1 MVRTVGVQSLERR
14 LAAILA
20 ADVVGYSRLI
30 RNDEAGTLARV
41 KAHREQFFEPIVA
54 SRHGRIVKLMG
65 DGLLLEFASAVEAV
79 RCALDMQHYVGVAN
93 ADLPQDSQ
101 VRYRI
106 GLNVGDIVVDQDD
119 IHGDGV
125 NVAARIES
133 LAVPD
138 GIYMSASV
146 FEQVH
151 TKLDLTIEDLG
162 MREVKNIS
170 EPVHVYS
177 LTMDEK
183 AKAIVSPIVPL
194 TNKPSKN
201 RLITVS
207 CTAIVLALVVAA
219 WLQPWSVVQIPDTD
233 EQAAALSG
241 KPSIAV
247 MAFDNLNN
255 DPSQDY
261 LSDGLSE
268 NILTALSRF
277 SDFFVVARNSTFS
290 YKDTPADI
298 QKVSEELGV
307 RYIVE
312 GSVQI
317 AGERLRVTS
326 QLIDATTGQNI
337 WADSYDRDLQDIFSV
352 QDEITRTIASLLS
365 TNIDLAEYSRLKHQ
379 PTDSLGAYEL
389 RKRAQEEWF
398 TFTKEGNIRAE
409 ELSAKAIALDPN
421 YAGAYVE
428 NAWAHING
436 YRWGWTNSLTREES
450 LERAF
455 EMARKAIELEPFN
468 FKGHW
473 VLANATTQSGNLE
486 RAASLYDKAIALN
499 PNSASVLADSIDP
512 LVYGGKAPEAVERMK
527 LAIRLNPHHQDWY
540 LWNLGWAQYFT
551 EEYEDAKASVEQMN
565 EIPDGLKRTYAPI
578 LLRLGLPS
586 DAQTIIDE
594 FLAANP
600 EFTIQEAMNAPFE
613 SEAYLNRWVEDLQKL
628 GVPDTKE

>member
-1 MVRTVGVQSLERR
+1 MPTLGVQSLERR

-30 RNDEAGTLARV
+30 RNDEASVLARV
-41 KAHREQFFEPIVA
+41 KAHREQIFEPVVA
-54 SRHGRIVKLMG
+54 ARHGRIVKLMG

-79 RCALDMQHYVGVAN
+79 RCAVDMQHYIGIAN

-138 GIYMSASV
+138 GIYMSASI

-151 TKLDLTIEDLG
+151 SKLDLTIEDLG
-162 MREVKNIS
+162 KREVKNIS
-170 EPVHVYS
+170 DPVHVYS
-177 LTMDEK
+177 LKLDDK
-183 AKAIVSPIVPL
+183 AQAIVSPIVPL
-194 TNKPSKN
+194 SNRPTN
-201 RLITVS
+201 RLIMLGCAV
-207 CTAIVLALVVAA
+207 IFLALLVTA
-219 WLQPWSVVQIPDTD
+219 WLQPWSAVQFPDSN
-233 EQAAALSG
+233 EHAVALSG

-317 AGERLRVTS
+317 AGDRLRVTS

-352 QDEITRTIASLLS
+352 QDEITRTVASLLS

-379 PTDSLGAYEL
+379 PTESLGAYEL

-421 YAGAYVE
+421 FAGAYVE

-450 LERAF
+450 LDRAF

-473 VLANATTQSGNLE
+473 VLANATTQGGNLE
-486 RAASLYDKAIALN
+486 RAASLYDKAISLN

-512 LVYGGKAPEAVERMK
+512 LVYDGKAPEAVERMK

-540 LWNLGWAQYFT
+540 LWNLGWAQYFAERY
-551 EEYEDAKASVEQMN
+551 EEAKASIEQMN
-565 EIPDGLKRTYAPI
+565 EIPDGLKRTYAPV
-578 LLRLGLPS
+578 LLRLGLSS
-586 DAQTIIDE
+586 DAQIVIDE
-594 FLAANP
+594 FLTANP
-600 EFTIQEAMNAPFE
+600 EFTIQEAKNAPFE
-613 SEAYLNRWVEDLQKL
+613 SEAYLNRWVEDLRKL
-628 GVPDTKE
+628 GVPESTE

>member
-1 MVRTVGVQSLERR
+1 MERR

-30 RNDEAGTLARV
+30 RNDEASVLARV
-41 KAHREQFFEPIVA
+41 KAHREQIFEPVVA
-54 SRHGRIVKLMG
+54 ARHGRIVKLMG

-79 RCALDMQHYVGVAN
+79 RCAVDMQHYIGIAN

-138 GIYMSASV
+138 GIYMSASI

-151 TKLDLTIEDLG
+151 SKLDLTIEDLG
-162 MREVKNIS
+162 KREVKNIS
-170 EPVHVYS
+170 DPVHVYS
-177 LTMDEK
+177 LKLDDK
-183 AKAIVSPIVPL
+183 AQAIVSPIVPL
-194 TNKPSKN
+194 SKRPTN
-201 RLITVS
+201 RLIMLGCAV
-207 CTAIVLALVVAA
+207 IFLALLVTA
-219 WLQPWSVVQIPDTD
+219 WLQPWSAVQFPDSN
-233 EQAAALSG
+233 EHAVALSG

-317 AGERLRVTS
+317 AGDRLRVTS

-352 QDEITRTIASLLS
+352 QDEITRTVASLLS

-379 PTDSLGAYEL
+379 PTESLGAYEL

-421 YAGAYVE
+421 FAGAYVE

-450 LERAF
+450 LDRAF

-486 RAASLYDKAIALN
+486 RAASLYDKAISLN

-512 LVYGGKAPEAVERMK
+512 LVYDGKAPEAVERMK

-540 LWNLGWAQYFT
+540 LWNLGWAQYFAERY
-551 EEYEDAKASVEQMN
+551 EEAKASIEQMN
-565 EIPDGLKRTYAPI
+565 EIPDGLKRTYAPV
-578 LLRLGLPS
+578 LLRLGLSS
-586 DAQTIIDE
+586 DAQIVIDE
-594 FLAANP
+594 FLTANP
-600 EFTIQEAMNAPFE
+600 EFTIQEAKNAPFE
-613 SEAYLNRWVEDLQKL
+613 SEAYLNRWVEDLRKL
-628 GVPDTKE
+628 GVPESKE

>member
-1 MVRTVGVQSLERR
+1 MERR

-30 RNDEAGTLARV
+30 RNDEASVLARV
-41 KAHREQFFEPIVA
+41 KAHREQIFEPVVA
-54 SRHGRIVKLMG
+54 ARHGRIVKLMG

-79 RCALDMQHYVGVAN
+79 RCAVDMQHYIGIAN

-138 GIYMSASV
+138 GIYMSASI

-151 TKLDLTIEDLG
+151 SKLDLTIEDLG
-162 MREVKNIS
+162 KREVKNIS
-170 EPVHVYS
+170 DPVHVYS
-177 LTMDEK
+177 LKLDDK
-183 AKAIVSPIVPL
+183 AQAIVSPIVPL
-194 TNKPSKN
+194 SNRPTN
-201 RLITVS
+201 RLIMLGCAV
-207 CTAIVLALVVAA
+207 IFLALLVTA
-219 WLQPWSVVQIPDTD
+219 WLQPWSAVQFPDSN
-233 EQAAALSG
+233 EHAVALSG

-317 AGERLRVTS
+317 AGDRLRVTS

-352 QDEITRTIASLLS
+352 QDEITRTVASLLS

-379 PTDSLGAYEL
+379 PTESLGAYEL

-421 YAGAYVE
+421 FAGAYVE

-450 LERAF
+450 LDRAF

-473 VLANATTQSGNLE
+473 VLANATTQGGNLE
-486 RAASLYDKAIALN
+486 RAASLYDKAISLN

-512 LVYGGKAPEAVERMK
+512 LVYDGKAPEAVERMK

-540 LWNLGWAQYFT
+540 LWNLGWAQYFAERY
-551 EEYEDAKASVEQMN
+551 EEAKASIEQMN
-565 EIPDGLKRTYAPI
+565 EIPDGLKRTYAPV
-578 LLRLGLPS
+578 LLRLGLSS
-586 DAQTIIDE
+586 DAQIVIDE
-594 FLAANP
+594 FLTANP
-600 EFTIQEAMNAPFE
+600 EFTIQEAKNAPFE
-613 SEAYLNRWVEDLQKL
+613 SEAYLNRWVEDLRKL
-628 GVPDTKE
+628 GVPESTE